1 MKQRIILLIS
11 TIIIALLLC
20 ACGGDAPQECG
31 EYTLAAARVQGES
44 VRVESVSPE
53 GGALKLLPG
62 GKGRVELGADSGSV
76 RWQLDGENIT
86 VTAGSA
92 SYEGSLKDGV
102 MRLSFPDGVE
112 LCFVKDGAA
121 AAEDWYLPSD
131 PSPLCGDWYGWWRI
145 SNASEDSEFSDSW
158 FDCCA
163 KIEALSGESGRLV
176 LWDEDGSAEEPM
188 ALVTLRFDGET
199 ALSVKGFFWQRDI
212 EENQWLLDPGAAEF
226 DDMLYLTGEYGEEF
240 EYTLCLR
247 PWGTDWGDVEENQPD
262 MLPFFYESWYKPLM
276 DTPMPDKIN

>member
-102 MRLSFPDGVE
+102 MRLSFPAR
-112 LCFVKDGAA
+112 AA
-121 AAEDWYLPSD
+121 GS
-131 PSPLCGDWYGWWRI
+131 SYGMR
-145 SNASEDSEFSDSW
+145 
-158 FDCCA
+158 
-163 KIEALSGESGRLV
+163 
-176 LWDEDGSAEEPM
+176 
-188 ALVTLRFDGET
+188 T
-199 ALSVKGFFWQRDI
+199 ALPKSRWR
-212 EENQWLLDPGAAEF
+212 LSPCA
-226 DDMLYLTGEYGEEF
+226 LTGR
-240 EYTLCLR
+240 R
-247 PWGTDWGDVEENQPD
+247 P
-262 MLPFFYESWYKPLM
+262 
-276 DTPMPDKIN
+276 